1 MTDYLTRPCP
11 RCGGRL
17 YVDAQYPDDV
27 RCDTC
32 EYEEN
37 AEYVKLS
44 TAEENQ

>member
-1 MTDYLTRPCP
+1 MIDYLTRQCP

-32 EYEEN
+32 EYQEPES
-37 AEYVKLS
+37 ETGHETV
-44 TAEENQ
+44 